1 MKAVWY
7 ERNGPAREVLQCGDL
22 PDPVPGTGE
31 VLVRVHASGV
41 NPSDWKTRSGSRP
54 MVAPRIIPHS
64 DGAGVIERVGPA
76 VDPSRVGERVWIW
89 NGQWKR
95 PFGTA
100 ATYIALPSEQAVR
113 LPDGTTFE
121 AGACLGIPALT
132 AHRAVTIDVSPQG
145 QSILVSGGAGAVG
158 HYAIQFARL
167 LGARPIIATV
177 SSDEKA
183 EHAKA
188 AGADEVINYKA
199 DAVPDRVRE
208 ITRGRGVD
216 RIVEVDIAGNAMLV
230 PKIIAQGG
238 LCAAYGSNAAQA
250 CFDFGPMILSGAAVR
265 FFIVYEL
272 SAAARERGVSDLTRW
287 MEEGRVKHAI
297 ATKMPWNAPR
307 KLMNCSSR
315 AKWQSH
321 REHRVGALTRS
332 MAEPMI
338 GMPRESGQ
346 MIFVPRPHQLAARDA
361 ILAAKREGAVMS
373 QAVAHHYG
381 RDELLW
387 RLNHPF

>member
-7 ERNGPAREVLQCGDL
+7 ERNGPARDVLEFGDV
-22 PDPVPGTGE
+22 PDPVPGRGE

-64 DGAGVIERVGPA
+64 DGAGVIEKVGPD

-100 ATYIALPSEQAVR
+100 ATYIALPSEQIVR
-113 LPDGTTFE
+113 LPDGTSFKS
-121 AGACLGIPALT
+121 GACLGIPALT
-132 AHRAVTIDVSPQG
+132 AYRAVTTDRSPQG
-145 QSILVSGGAGAVG
+145 ETVLVSGGAGAVG

-167 LGARPIIATV
+167 LGAAQIIATV
-177 SSDEKA
+177 SSEEKA

-188 AGADEVINYKA
+188 AGADEVINYKTQ
-199 DAVPDRVRE
+199 AVPDRVQK
-208 ITRGRGVD
+208 ITEGRGVD
-216 RIVEVDIAGNAMLV
+216 RVVEVDMGSNATLV
-230 PKIIAQGG
+230 PKIIAQDG
-238 LCAAYGSNAAQA
+238 LCAAYGSNSAQA

-272 SAAARERGVSDLTRW
+272 AKAARESGISDLTRW

-297 ATKMPWNAPR
+297 AARMPLERTA
-307 KLMNCSSR
+307 
-315 AKWQSH
+315 
-321 REHRVGALTRS
+321 
-332 MAEPMI
+332 
-338 GMPRESGQ
+338 
-346 MIFVPRPHQLAARDA
+346 DA
-361 ILAAKREGAVMS
+361 
-373 QAVAHHYG
+373 H
-381 RDELLW
+381 ELLEQGKVIGNIV
-387 RLNHPF
+387 LEP

>member
-22 PDPVPGTGE
+22 ADPVPGTGE

-54 MVAPRIIPHS
+54 MVAPRVIPHS

-158 HYAIQFARL
+158 HYAIQFAKL

-177 SSDEKA
+177 SSEEKA
-183 EHAKA
+183 GHAKA

-199 DAVPDRVRE
+199 DAVPDRVRK
-208 ITRGRGVD
+208 ITGGRGVD
-216 RIVEVDIAGNAMLV
+216 RIVEVDIAGNATLV

-297 ATKMPWNAPR
+297 ATKMPLER
-307 KLMNCSSR
+307 TT
-315 AKWQSH
+315 
-321 REHRVGALTRS
+321 E
-332 MAEPMI
+332 
-338 GMPRESGQ
+338 
-346 MIFVPRPHQLAARDA
+346 
-361 ILAAKREGAVMS
+361 
-373 QAVAHHYG
+373 AH
-381 RDELLW
+381 ELLEQGKVIGNIV
-387 RLNHPF
+387 LEP